1 MSEPITPHFSIE
13 EFRCHDGTEYPQ
25 EWVVDRLTPLCA
37 ALEAIRDALGGHPIR
52 ILSGYR
58 TPAHNEALR
67 DADGSG
73 TGVAK
78 NSQHVVGRAADITVD
93 GLAPSDVH
101 ATILQLDEAGSIQI
115 GGLGLY
121 RGWVH
126 IDVRERLADG
136 HLARWTGAGVDGD
149 AAT

>member
-1 MSEPITPHFSIE
+1 MSIPVTAHFSID
-13 EFRCHDGTEYPQ
+13 EFNCHDGTPYPR
-25 EWVVDRLTPLCA
+25 EWIGDRLLPLCRV
-37 ALEAIRDALGGHPIR
+37 LEALRDELGGKPVT

-78 NSQHVVGRAADITVD
+78 NSQHLVGRAADITVK
-93 GLAPSDVH
+93 GCTPAEVH
-101 ATILQLDEAGSIQI
+101 EALLRLDAAGKIGI

-121 RGWVH
+121 QRWVH
-126 IDVRERLADG
+126 VDIRDRAADG
-136 HLARWTGAGVDGD
+136 HLARWNGPGVD
-149 AAT
+149 AAAA